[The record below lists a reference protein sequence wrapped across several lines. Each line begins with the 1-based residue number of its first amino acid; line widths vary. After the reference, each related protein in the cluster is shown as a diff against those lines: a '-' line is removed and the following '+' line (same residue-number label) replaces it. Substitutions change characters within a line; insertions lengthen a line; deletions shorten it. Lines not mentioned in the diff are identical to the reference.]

1 MENSPK
7 IPENDSKEQDYQGRP
22 VALEANQL
30 HGKELPPENIGHV
43 LMSGEAR
50 ETKPKPSAD
59 ASKMEIDRQR
69 AATMSRSELLD
80 LSDEITVDHT
90 TLRHIYDTHLIGENG
105 LRRLV
110 YEHMSGG
117 NLREALHHEILEHET
132 DFERDPQL
140 RHQSLFKPVNSAA
153 RPLRPKQN
161 PPSLDDLLSKAG
173 LVRLDPSKELT
184 APKLLSEHLA
194 SRTGLRIRQRRLLDM
209 AFVGII
215 LILLVLVI
223 LLAMSRG

>member
-7 IPENDSKEQDYQGRP
+7 IPENNSKEQDYQRRP

-30 HGKELPPENIGHV
+30 HGKELPPERIGHV
-43 LMSGEAR
+43 LMSGEAK
-50 ETKPKPSAD
+50 ETKPQSSTD
-59 ASKMEIDRQR
+59 ASKMEIDQQR
-69 AATMSRSELLD
+69 VATMSRSELLE

-110 YEHMSGG
+110 YEHMRSG

-132 DFERDPQL
+132 GFERDPQL
-140 RHQSLFKPVNSAA
+140 RHQAPFKPIQAA
-153 RPLRPKQN
+153 RPKQDR
-161 PPSLDDLLSKAG
+161 PSLDDLLSKAG
-173 LVRLDPSKELT
+173 LVKLEPSKELT

-194 SRTGLRIRQRRLLDM
+194 SRSGPQTRQRRLLDM
-209 AFVGII
+209 AFIGII

-223 LLAMSRG
+223 ILAMSRG